1 MKQKIKLI
9 INRLIK
15 TTGFQFIAIN
25 KVEYEKLIDEDKIF
39 SEIYDTCKPYT
50 MTSKYRCYAL
60 YNAVRYAVKN
70 NIAGDYVECGVWKGG
85 SSMLIAKTLLSLGV
99 TDKKLYLMDTFEGMS
114 EPTEY
119 DEYLPEKI
127 DTKKT
132 WQQASNRDGHN
143 EWCYSSLDEVKNNM
157 EKTEYPSK
165 NIICIKGKVEN
176 TLTEKNSINDIAI
189 LRLDTDWYESTKVEM
204 EKLYPLLQQN
214 GVLILDDYGAWA
226 GAKKAVDEYF
236 DANDINLLINRIDEG
251 GRLMLKV

>member
-85 SSMLIAKTLLSLGV
+85 SSMLIAKTLLSLGI
-99 TDKKLYLMDTFEGMS
+99 S
-114 EPTEY
+114 PA
-119 DEYLPEKI
+119 I
-127 DTKKT
+127 DL
-132 WQQASNRDGHN
+132 AFF
-143 EWCYSSLDEVKNNM
+143 L
-157 EKTEYPSK
+157 
-165 NIICIKGKVEN
+165 
-176 TLTEKNSINDIAI
+176 
-189 LRLDTDWYESTKVEM
+189 EST
-204 EKLYPLLQQN
+204 N
-214 GVLILDDYGAWA
+214 
-226 GAKKAVDEYF
+226 
-236 DANDINLLINRIDEG
+236 N
-251 GRLMLKV
+251 